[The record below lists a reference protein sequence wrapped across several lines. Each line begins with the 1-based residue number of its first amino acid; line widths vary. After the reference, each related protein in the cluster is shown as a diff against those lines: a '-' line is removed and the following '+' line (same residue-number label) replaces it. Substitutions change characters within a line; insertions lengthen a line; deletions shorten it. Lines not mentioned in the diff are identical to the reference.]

1 MLTQNPGPLSDK
13 AAWVQG
19 ATGGKRYRWTT
30 DRKVHLAT
38 GKVTHSFLHVP
49 DCPYPLLGRDL
60 LTKLKAQ
67 IHFEGSGAQVVGPM
81 GQPLQ
86 VLTLNIEDE
95 YRLHETPKEPDV
107 SLGSTWLS
115 DFPQAWAETGGM
127 GLAVRQ
133 APLIIPLKATSTPVS
148 IKQYPMSQEARLG
161 IKPHIQR
168 LLDQGILVP
177 CQSPWNT
184 PLLPVKKPGTNDY
197 RPQNGEI
204 FGRFSCWKKCP
215 ALFQQNHAAH
225 HKRVRNGRRHAFPS
239 RKGFWKQY
247 HTKAAS
253 AVLTI
258 GIMTGIRQGRGR
270 KNLVSMV

>member
-1 MLTQNPGPLSDK
+1 M
-13 AAWVQG
+13 
-19 ATGGKRYRWTT
+19 
-30 DRKVHLAT
+30 
-38 GKVTHSFLHVP
+38 
-49 DCPYPLLGRDL
+49 

-95 YRLHETPKEPDV
+95 YRLHETSKEPDV

-197 RPQNGEI
+197 RPVQDLREVN
-204 FGRFSCWKKCP
+204 
-215 ALFQQNHAAH
+215 
-225 HKRVRNGRRHAFPS
+225 KRVEDIHPTVPNPYNLLSGLPPSHQWYTVLDLKDAFFCLRLHPTS
-239 RKGFWKQY
+239 QPLF
-247 HTKAAS
+247 AFE
-253 AVLTI
+253 
-258 GIMTGIRQGRGR
+258 
-270 KNLVSMV
+270 